1 LSYLAAAA
9 VAFGL
14 TFLGELPDKSL
25 FASLVLGTRYR
36 PAYVWA
42 GAAAAFAVQ
51 MAIAVTAGRLLSLL
65 PHHLVDAIVA
75 VLFLAGSAY
84 LWVTSFRP
92 QHPEGMDAARQGG
105 PPASFLRIAG
115 TSFGVVF
122 LAEWGDITQLTAAN
136 LADRSNPVAVFA
148 GASRY
153 GSSRPWPSTWEPR
166 ASTSSPWPGSA
177 ASPPPSCS
185 PSVSTQHSQP
195 CPADRDRTTRPPD
208 LPSARHPAQIP
219 GLAKPGSRSDACGW
233 P

>member
-1 LSYLAAAA
+1 MSYLAAAA

-51 MAIAVTAGRLLSLL
+51 MAIAVTAGRLLALL
-65 PHHLVDAIVA
+65 PHHLVDGIVA

-84 LWVTSFRP
+84 LWRSSFRP
-92 QHPEGMDAARQGG
+92 QHPEGADAARQGS

-136 LADRSNPVAVFA
+136 LAARSNPVAVFA
-148 GASRY
+148 GAVL
-153 GSSRPWPSTWEPR
+153 GLWLV
-166 ASTSSPWPGSA
+166 A
-177 ASPPPSCS
+177 ALAINLGAKS
-185 PSVSTQHSQP
+185 
-195 CPADRDRTTRPPD
+195 
-208 LPSARHPAQIP
+208 LELIP
-219 GLAKPGSRSDACGW
+219 MAWVRRITATILLGLGIYTAVIAVTGW
-233 P
+233 LS

>member
-36 PAYVWA
+36 PAHVWA

-65 PHHLVDAIVA
+65 PHHLVDGIVA

-84 LWVTSFRP
+84 LWRSSFRLQP
-92 QHPEGMDAARQGG
+92 PEGADAARQGS

-136 LADRSNPVAVFA
+136 LAARYNPVAVFA
-148 GASRY
+148 G
-153 GSSRPWPSTWEPR
+153 GVLGLWLV
-166 ASTSSPWPGSA
+166 A
-177 ASPPPSCS
+177 ALAINLGAKSL
-185 PSVSTQHSQP
+185 
-195 CPADRDRTTRPPD
+195 A
-208 LPSARHPAQIP
+208 LIP
-219 GLAKPGSRSDACGW
+219 MAWVRRITATILLGLGIYTAVIALTGW
-233 P
+233 LG